1 MEKIINGVPYST
13 MAQITVKEDF
23 KYHLAADA
31 LKDVMQRFDYD
42 NLQKVADIIDGAK
55 NVFVAGRG
63 RSRQTAMNF
72 GQRLSQFGK
81 SVYVVGMATAPSI
94 KEGDVLVL
102 SSGSGSTPTLVDFAK
117 TAMAVGAKV
126 VLFTA
131 SRGAEVAKLG
141 ADTFYVSDYNY
152 QDDTGSDREIY
163 KQIYAYYDYPT
174 NLALET
180 VLTYIMQKNG
190 ISRQQAEAEK
200 PNLFKKRV
208 V

>member
-200 PNLFKKRV
+200 PNLF
-208 V
+208 

>member
-42 NLQKVADIIDGAK
+42 NLQRIADIIDGAK

-81 SVYVVGMATAPSI
+81 NVYVVGMATAPSI

-200 PNLFKKRV
+200 PNLF
-208 V
+208 

>member
-13 MAQITVKEDF
+13 MAQVTVKEDF

-31 LKDVMQRFDYD
+31 LKDVMSRFDYD
-42 NLQKVADIIDGAK
+42 NLQKIADIIDGAK

-81 SVYVVGMATAPSI
+81 RVYVVGMATAPSI

-180 VLTYIMQKNG
+180 ALTYIMQKNG

-200 PNLFKKRV
+200 PNLF
-208 V
+208 

>member
-1 MEKIINGVPYST
+1 MS
-13 MAQITVKEDF
+13 
-23 KYHLAADA
+23 
-31 LKDVMQRFDYD
+31 RFDYD
-42 NLQKVADIIDGAK
+42 NLQKIADIIDGAK

-152 QDDTGSDREIY
+152 QNDTGADREIY

-200 PNLFKKRV
+200 PNLF
-208 V
+208 

>member
-31 LKDVMQRFDYD
+31 LKDVMQRFDYA

-200 PNLFKKRV
+200 PNLF
-208 V
+208 

>member
-13 MAQITVKEDF
+13 MAQVTVKEDF

-31 LKDVMQRFDYD
+31 LKDVMNRFDYD
-42 NLQKVADIIDGAK
+42 NLQKIADIIDGAK

-81 SVYVVGMATAPSI
+81 DVYVVGMATAPSI

-200 PNLFKKRV
+200 PNLF
-208 V
+208 

>member
-1 MEKIINGVPYST
+1 MERMINGVPYST
-13 MAQITVKEDF
+13 MDQVTVKENF

-31 LKDVMQRFDYD
+31 LKEVMKHFDYE
-42 NLQKVADIIDGAK
+42 NLQRIADIIDGAK

-72 GQRLSQFGK
+72 GQRLAQFGK
-81 SVYVVGMATAPSI
+81 SVYVVGMPTAPSI
-94 KEGDVLVL
+94 GKGDVLVL

-117 TAMAVGAKV
+117 TALAEGAKV

-152 QDDTGSDREIY
+152 QDDSGADREIY
-163 KQIYAYYDYPT
+163 QQIYAYYDYPT
-174 NLALET
+174 NLVLET
-180 VLTYIMQKNG
+180 VLTYLMQKNG
-190 ISRQQAEAEK
+190 ITREQAEAEK
-200 PNLFKKRV
+200 PNLF
-208 V
+208 

>member
-23 KYHLAADA
+23 KYHLAANA
-31 LKDVMQRFDYD
+31 LKDVMNRFDYD
-42 NLQKVADIIDGAK
+42 NLQKIADIIDGAK

-81 SVYVVGMATAPSI
+81 RVYVVGMATAPSI

-200 PNLFKKRV
+200 PNLF
-208 V
+208 

>member
-1 MEKIINGVPYST
+1 MERMINGVPYSS
-13 MAQITVKEDF
+13 MDQITVKEDF

-31 LKDVMQRFDYD
+31 LKEVMQKFDYD
-42 NLQKVADIIDGAK
+42 NLKRIADIIDEAR

-63 RSRQTAMNF
+63 RSRQTASNF

-94 KEGDVLVL
+94 GEGDVLVL

-117 TAMAVGAKV
+117 TALSAGAKV

-152 QDDTGSDREIY
+152 EDRSGSDSEIY
-163 KQIYAYYDYPT
+163 KKIYAYYDYPT

-180 VLTYIMQKNG
+180 VLTYLMQKNG

-200 PNLFKKRV
+200 PNLF
-208 V
+208 

>member
-42 NLQKVADIIDGAK
+42 NLQRIADIIDGAK
-55 NVFVAGRG
+55 NIFVAGRG

-81 SVYVVGMATAPSI
+81 NVYVVGMATAPSI

-190 ISRQQAEAEK
+190 ISRQQAEVEK
-200 PNLFKKRV
+200 PNLF
-208 V
+208 

>member
-42 NLQKVADIIDGAK
+42 NLQRIADIIDGAK

-200 PNLFKKRV
+200 PNLF
-208 V
+208 

>member
-42 NLQKVADIIDGAK
+42 NLQRIADIIDGAK

-141 ADTFYVSDYNY
+141 GV
-152 QDDTGSDREIY
+152 
-163 KQIYAYYDYPT
+163 
-174 NLALET
+174 
-180 VLTYIMQKNG
+180 
-190 ISRQQAEAEK
+190 
-200 PNLFKKRV
+200 
-208 V
+208 